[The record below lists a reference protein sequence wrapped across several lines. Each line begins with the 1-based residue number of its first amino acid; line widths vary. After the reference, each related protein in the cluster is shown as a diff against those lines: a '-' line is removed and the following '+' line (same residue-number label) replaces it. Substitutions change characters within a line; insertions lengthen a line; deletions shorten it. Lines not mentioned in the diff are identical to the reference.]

1 MQRAAIWMF
10 CTCKL
15 ALVRQDQNQPKTNV
29 STCGGGAKA
38 FDLRPY
44 GNLGKMKRSPGFQNV
59 YLSYICQV
67 RVENVKDAACHIPVV
82 LERVKREYI
91 AKTYKVSSWTDS
103 TDFLEQVA
111 QRTGKLLK
119 GGEADVNTVGKMILN
134 DFQRGKLPYF
144 VPPPPKEGDEETQ
157 EKGKNDRNDQ
167 KTSLIS
173 FVKETATES
182 NDRHS
187 ETDKAAKEQATVHE
201 LTVKDGNLLGG
212 EENKTLSDST
222 AEAKPTELP
231 SYENDAGG
239 EENRTLELTPKA
251 KPAEILSQPTDAKE
265 DSISATETTTENG
278 CSEDT
283 VNDKNTEKKTNPPHV
298 KQNFSEINV
307 GPEYT
312 GDDVQPL
319 EENSDGEEDIS
330 VSESESDDESENDDV
345 DMGRDEKNDEQDD
358 IRAAYGKPDHTE

>member
-1 MQRAAIWMF
+1 MKLQTRRVDKIEHVCWATETRRELHSRVGINFVWSF
-10 CTCKL
+10 C
-15 ALVRQDQNQPKTNV
+15 
-29 STCGGGAKA
+29 
-38 FDLRPY
+38 
-44 GNLGKMKRSPGFQNV
+44 FQ
-59 YLSYICQV
+59 
-67 RVENVKDAACHIPVV
+67 
-82 LERVKREYI
+82 
-91 AKTYKVSSWTDS
+91 
-103 TDFLEQVA
+103 
-111 QRTGKLLK
+111 
-119 GGEADVNTVGKMILN
+119 
-134 DFQRGKLPYF
+134 
-144 VPPPPKEGDEETQ
+144 EGDEETQ
-157 EKGKNDRNDQ
+157 EKDKNDRNDQ

-182 NDRHS
+182 NGQHS
-187 ETDKAAKEQATVHE
+187 ETDKAAREQATVDE

-212 EENKTLSDST
+212 EENKTLRDST
-222 AEAKPTELP
+222 AEAKPAELP
-231 SYENDAGG
+231 SHENDAGE
-239 EENRTLELTPKA
+239 EENKTLDLTPEA
-251 KPAEILSQPTDAKE
+251 KPAEILSQPTNAKE
-265 DSISATETTTENG
+265 DSISVTETTRENG

-283 VNDKNTEKKTNPPHV
+283 INNKNTEKRTNTPHV